1 VSPYYLVYRTWS
13 ACIQSNAAGIC
24 SGPAIVPTV
33 VCKTGLHTKNL
44 MEKIMHL
51 CFTSWCTEGVSALK
65 VSQDSTHN
73 FLTSRQTVWLLR
85 HSGCRTRLA
94 GDWSPDTTFT
104 CWQDVHE
111 TDCLILRQTIWLQDR
126 LCAGQGSHWE
136 EILRQTVWLWDRL
149 SDFETECKEG
159 VKTTKVL
166 QDSRHNFH
174 MLAGCAWD
182 RLSQREKDTRAQPS
196 TFAARLWGFC
206 HCEVCPKAGPTK

>member
-1 VSPYYLVYRTWS
+1 MSPYYLVYRTWS

-111 TDCLILRQTIWLQDR
+111 TDCVQDKAR
-126 LCAGQGSHWE
+126 IG
-136 EILRQTVWLWDRL
+136 TKFWDRL
-149 SDFETECKEG
+149 SDYETDSLTSRQSVKKESRQQKFY
-159 VKTTKVL
+159 KT
-166 QDSRHNFH
+166 QD
-174 MLAGCAWD
+174 
-182 RLSQREKDTRAQPS
+182 T
-196 TFAARLWGFC
+196 TFTC
-206 HCEVCPKAGPTK
+206 